1 MIDYKNFKAT
11 AYVHA
16 EYLYQTALEDVDR
29 GIHYFQQYIPLKKVY
44 LETHRGLY
52 DVPKDKMTQIIE
64 KFKNAGIEVS
74 GGITSTI
81 TIPGH
86 EKNSVFDVFC
96 FTDPVYREK
105 YLEIVKDTAS
115 QFDEIILD
123 DFFFT
128 ACRCEMCIKEKGRKT
143 WAQFR
148 LDQMEEF
155 AKEIVGYAKKINPK
169 CRFVIKYPNWYE
181 SYQECGYN
189 PEKQK
194 DIFDAIYTGTES
206 RDPRYSQQHLQRY
219 LSYSL
224 VRLMENIAPG
234 RKGGGWVDQGGSWDN
249 LNVWLEQF
257 YLTALAGAKELMM
270 FNFHELIGSP
280 ALPPLGQQLYRFD
293 QFLSEAGNPIGTV
306 VYEPYNGT
314 GDDQLMNYLGM
325 IGLPLEPK
333 PEFDQDAPA
342 MLLTAS
348 SACDNQV
355 IPKLEYYIR
364 AGGTAIITTG
374 FLRATYDRGIQEM
387 TSVRLTGRKVSGKEY
402 WLDSYYLNHKDYCS
416 ASENIGIDILE
427 YKTNASWCE
436 IALVSGDCNFPVLV
450 DEFYGDG
457 HLYVLNIP
465 DNFSDLYYLPEKV
478 VANIGK
484 VFSKDQRVY
493 LSAEPKH
500 NLFPYDNDV
509 FAVASYRPHEEDLDI
524 IVRGEDVT
532 GIQDLESGEM
542 FSISRAGLRPV
553 KRFDSAKT
561 TDECQENVITVPV
574 TNGAFRFFRFVKN
587 KRSSKLS
594 YAGSNPGEIKQ

>member
-1 MIDYKNFKAT
+1 MKDYQNFKAT

-16 EYLYQTALEDVDR
+16 EFLCETTLDDIDR
-29 GIHYFQQYIPLKKVY
+29 GISYFLQYIPLKKVY

-52 DVPKDKMTQIIE
+52 DVPKVKMKQIIA
-64 KFKNAGIEVS
+64 KFKDAGIQVS

-81 TIPGH
+81 TIPEH

-96 FTDPVYREK
+96 FTDPVYRK
-105 YLEIVKDTAS
+105 RYLEIVKNTAA

-128 ACRCEMCIKEKGRKT
+128 ACRCEMCIKQKGRKT
-143 WAQFR
+143 WTQFR

-155 AKEIVGYAKKINPK
+155 SKAVVDCAKKINPK

-234 RKGGGWVDQGGSWDN
+234 RNGGGWIDQGGSWDN

-270 FNFHELIGSP
+270 FNFHELMGSP

-293 QFLSEAGNPIGTV
+293 RFLNESGCPVGAV

-314 GDDQLMNYLGM
+314 GDDQLINYLGM

-333 PEFDQDAPA
+333 PAFDDRASA
-342 MLLTAS
+342 ILLTAS

-355 IPKLEYYIR
+355 IPKLEYYVR
-364 AGGTAIITTG
+364 GGGTAIITTG
-374 FLRATYDRGIQEM
+374 FLRAAYDKGIQDM

-402 WLDSYYLNHKDYCS
+402 WMDSYYLNHKDYCS
-416 ASENIGIDILE
+416 GSEDITIDVWE

-436 IALVSGDCNFPVLV
+436 IALVSGDCNFPLLV
-450 DEFYGDG
+450 DEFYGNG
-457 HLYVLNIP
+457 HLYLLNIP
-465 DNFSDLYYLPEKV
+465 DNFSDLYHLPEKV
-478 VANIGK
+478 ISNLGK
-484 VFSKDQRVY
+484 VFSKNQRVY
-493 LSAEPKH
+493 LSAQPKH
-500 NLFPYDNDV
+500 NLFLYDNDV
-509 FAVASYRPHEEDLDI
+509 FALASYRPHEEDLDI
-524 IVRGEDVT
+524 VVRGEDIE
-532 GIQDLESGEM
+532 GIQNIETGEKH
-542 FSISRAGLRPV
+542 SVTRANLRPV

-561 TDECQENVITVPV
+561 TDEDQENVVTVPV
-574 TNGAFRFFRFVKN
+574 RNGAFYFFRLLKN
-587 KRSSKLS
+587 KK
-594 YAGSNPGEIKQ
+594 